1 MMRLFNGDTLLAE
14 SDEIIW
20 IESEQGYKVDGAI
33 FVDTQRVFTVV
44 DTEKR
49 KKEVQQLLDDF
60 AHEKDLDGIGEASA
74 LLNSAN
80 EQWRSEA
87 RRFIELWDET
97 WQAFYAGEA
106 LPILTW
112 D

>member
-1 MMRLFNGDTLLAE
+1 MMLFNGDTLLAE

-60 AHEKDLDGIGEASA
+60 AHEKDFDGIGEASA
-74 LLNSAN
+74 LLTSTNTEWAKD
-80 EQWRSEA
+80 A
-87 RRFIELWDET
+87 ATFIRLWDKT
-97 WQAFYAGEA
+97 WQAFYSGES